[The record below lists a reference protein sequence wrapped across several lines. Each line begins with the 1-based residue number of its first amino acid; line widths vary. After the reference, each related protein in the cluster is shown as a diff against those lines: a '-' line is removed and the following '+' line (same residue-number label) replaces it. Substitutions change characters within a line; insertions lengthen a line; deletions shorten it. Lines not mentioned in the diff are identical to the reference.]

1 VNPGAAR
8 ATGVLETAKQPVKPP
23 SQEPKPPSDRA
34 PARAGVL
41 SELLVLRA
49 QEGSSRA
56 FGQLVELWQERLWR
70 HAYRLTGR
78 EAEAWDVLQES
89 WLGIAKG
96 LKRLREPSLFKRWAF
111 TIVTRAAVTR
121 LRQAPQEA
129 SREPESMERF
139 AEPEQEQETL
149 EQERLLQGLRSE
161 LQRMPRAD
169 RVLVSLFYLEQ
180 FELWEISRVLGVPEG
195 TLKSRL
201 HRIRQT
207 LRERL
212 ERKYHE

>member
-1 VNPGAAR
+1 V
-8 ATGVLETAKQPVKPP
+8 
-23 SQEPKPPSDRA
+23 
-34 PARAGVL
+34 

-49 QEGSSRA
+49 QEGSGLA

-89 WLGIAKG
+89 WLGIGKG
-96 LKRLREPSLFKRWAF
+96 LKRLRDPSLFKRWAF

-121 LRQAPQEA
+121 LRQAPQED

-139 AEPEQEQETL
+139 AEPEAETL
-149 EQERLLQGLRSE
+149 ERDLMLHNLREE
-161 LQRMPRAD
+161 LRRMPRAD

-180 FELWEISRVLGVPEG
+180 FELWEISRVLDVPEG

-207 LRERL
+207 LKERL
-212 ERKYHE
+212 ERKSHE